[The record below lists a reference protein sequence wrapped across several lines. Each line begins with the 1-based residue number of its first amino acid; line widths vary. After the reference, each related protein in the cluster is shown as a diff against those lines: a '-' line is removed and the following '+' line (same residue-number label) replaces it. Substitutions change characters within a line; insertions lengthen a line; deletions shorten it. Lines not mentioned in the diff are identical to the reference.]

1 MSELVTWEQLEMF
14 ALEEIAEDEE
24 TTGDDDDDN

>member
-1 MSELVTWEQLEMF
+1 MSELTWEQMEMF
-14 ALEEIAEDEE
+14 ALEEITEDEE

>member
-1 MSELVTWEQLEMF
+1 MGELTWEQLEMF

-24 TTGDDDDDN
+24 TTGDDDDN